1 MPFNQISRSSFWLW
15 NLFGI
20 LGLGII
26 VFLAVPIWY
35 ESSKSSRG
43 LARLTPVL
51 TSDARFS
58 EVRVAPLSHHV
69 ILLRERVAST
79 NDLETLHQ
87 AVKATHA
94 GCMIAYDV
102 GVTNSP

>member
-1 MPFNQISRSSFWLW
+1 MVGRESPLRLKMSFKQISRSSLWLW
-15 NLFGI
+15 ILFGI

-43 LARLTPVL
+43 LASLTPVL

-58 EVRVAPLSHHV
+58 QVRAAPLSHNV
-69 ILLRERVAST
+69 ILLRGRVAST

-87 AVKATHA
+87 AVK
-94 GCMIAYDV
+94 
-102 GVTNSP
+102 